1 MQEDFTEFLPLMV
14 KRLFDDDDRPVIP
27 VKVRSSDALKYAESG
42 KSSEGNVVFI
52 VIEDRGTPDWVPDPV
67 LDANQEEID
76 ATVDRLLS

>member
-1 MQEDFTEFLPLMV
+1 VQEDFTEFLPLMV